1 MSAEDNLLYSKK
13 PFLLTLKGQIT
24 VYFMDGQTLDG
35 EIAAQDELNIWLTI
49 DDTPY
54 LISRSQIR
62 YIKGTPGQQIEP
74 ETTQDIPFEAK
85 ALPFKTPPV
94 RQPEPE
100 PITEV
105 AQFVPETEA
114 VPLDADSGGTIIIAP
129 AAAQPPLDEEK
140 ADTPVPVI
148 NKSIWGVA
156 VPTHLTEAKTDI
168 PVPVIDELADTGMT
182 VILGREAEITSE
194 TAETKEHQGGSST
207 SESTADSSAV
217 STAEAELPQAAET
230 DDESTFV
237 LDQQDESAIS
247 AHLVCT
253 TGPHA
258 GEVLKLKHGI
268 TTLGR
273 SSESTFPLPKDKES
287 SRRHALIVYEA
298 SKFVLQDQNSLNG
311 TFVNDELVK
320 EPRLLEDGDIILI
333 GVSTLKFQER

>member
-13 PFLLTLKGQIT
+13 PFLLTLKGRIT
-24 VYFMDGQTLDG
+24 VSFMDGQTLEG

-49 DDTPY
+49 DDTPH

-62 YIKGTPGQQIEP
+62 TIKGTPGQQIEP
-74 ETTQDIPFEAK
+74 ETTRDIPFEAK
-85 ALPFKTPPV
+85 ALPFKTPPASL
-94 RQPEPE
+94 PEPE

-105 AQFVPETEA
+105 AQFVAETEA
-114 VPLDADSGGTIIIAP
+114 VPLDADSGGTMIIAP
-129 AAAQPPLDEEK
+129 AAAQILLDEE
-140 ADTPVPVI
+140 
-148 NKSIWGVA
+148 
-156 VPTHLTEAKTDI
+156 KTDI

-182 VILGREAEITSE
+182 VILSHEAETTSE
-194 TAETKEHQGGSST
+194 MSETKEHQGGSST
-207 SESTADSSAV
+207 SESIAGSSPA
-217 STAEAELPQAAET
+217 STAEAELPPAAET

-237 LDQQDESAIS
+237 LDHQDESAIS

-273 SSESTFPLPKDKES
+273 SSESTFPLPKDKEA

-298 SKFVLQDQNSLNG
+298 SKFVIQDQNSLNG

-320 EPRLLEDGDIILI
+320 DPRLLEDGDIILI
-333 GVSTLKFQER
+333 GISTLKFQER

>member
-1 MSAEDNLLYSKK
+1 MSAEDNPLYSKK
-13 PFLLTLKGQIT
+13 PFLLTLKGWIT
-24 VYFMDGQTLDG
+24 VYFMDGQSLEG

-49 DDTPY
+49 DDTPH

-62 YIKGTPGQQIEP
+62 TIKGTPGQQIEP

-85 ALPFKTPPV
+85 ALPFKTPPASP
-94 RQPEPE
+94 PEPE

-105 AQFVPETEA
+105 AQFVAETEA
-114 VPLDADSGGTIIIAP
+114 LPFDADSGGTLIIAP
-129 AAAQPPLDEEK
+129 AAAQTLLDEE
-140 ADTPVPVI
+140 
-148 NKSIWGVA
+148 
-156 VPTHLTEAKTDI
+156 KTDI

-182 VILGREAEITSE
+182 VILGHEAESTSE

-207 SESTADSSAV
+207 SESIADSSPV
-217 STAEAELPQAAET
+217 STAEAELPPAAEI

-247 AHLVCT
+247 AYLVCT

-273 SSESTFPLPKDKES
+273 SSESTFPLPKDKEA
-287 SRRHALIVYEA
+287 SRRHTLIVYEA
-298 SKFVLQDQNSLNG
+298 SKFVIQDQNSLNG

-333 GVSTLKFQER
+333 GVSTLKFQEK